1 MRNKIGINVDARR
14 IDGNLETLKHDLETI
29 EQLGFDVAEI
39 PVNGVDAIANGV
51 LKKDRVEQ
59 VKEVMKQFKLE
70 YTVHAPN
77 ALNLQ
82 DLRYPETQRRVF
94 KSCIEFTAAIGAE
107 KLVYHQGKL
116 IRGGN
121 SEGEVAPEEA
131 YEMEVE
137 GLIDLAHLAE
147 ECGVMICVE
156 NVYSSITHLVRLVRD
171 VGMSNVGICYDFG
184 HSFINSR
191 RIGYDFFRSI
201 QLAKPYIY
209 HTHVQDNFGKGE
221 LEELGSKI
229 PYIEGMTMGIG
240 DLHLPPGWGSIPYEK
255 VFRLMEGYTGVYLI
269 ELHQRFFFK
278 FEDNYMVMKE
288 ALENTRK
295 LLARAETLVH

>member
-1 MRNKIGINVDARR
+1 MRNKIGINIDARR
-14 IDGNLETLKHDLETI
+14 IDGNPETLKHDLDTI
-29 EQLGFDVAEI
+29 ERLGFDVAEI
-39 PVNGVDAIANGV
+39 PVNGVDAIVNGI
-51 LKKDRVEQ
+51 LKKDRVAQ
-59 VKEVMKQFKLE
+59 VKEVLRQFHLE
-70 YTVHAPN
+70 YTVHAPS

-94 KSCIEFTAAIGAE
+94 ESCIEFTSAIGAE

-116 IRGGN
+116 IRGG
-121 SEGEVAPEEA
+121 EGNGEIAPEEA

-137 GLIDLAHLAE
+137 ALIDLAHLAE
-147 ECGVMICVE
+147 ERGVMICVE

-171 VGMSNVGICYDFG
+171 VGMANVGICYDFG

-201 QLAKPYIY
+201 QLAKPYIC

-221 LEELGSKI
+221 LEELGLKT

-240 DLHLPPGWGSIPYEK
+240 DLHLPPGWGSIPFEK
-255 VFRLMEGYTGVYLI
+255 VFRLMEGYTGVYLV

-288 ALENTRK
+288 ALENTRQF
-295 LLARAETLVH
+295 LARAETLIH